1 MRGCTSSGC
10 STTSWESPAGWLD
23 KLRDAVLGMMTH
35 LNYDGP
41 DTNEPM
47 LDDSNLP
54 KNRNKFDGLTLL
66 LMGTVG
72 ALIHAVAMPHNFF
85 SVGFFEKN
93 TSGDSHHPL
102 GTFFAAVVFGA
113 WASAS

>member
-1 MRGCTSSGC
+1 
-10 STTSWESPAGWLD
+10 
-23 KLRDAVLGMMTH
+23 
-35 LNYDGP
+35 
-41 DTNEPM
+41 
-47 LDDSNLP
+47 
-54 KNRNKFDGLTLL
+54 
-66 LMGTVG
+66 MGTVG